1 MPTHEL
7 EVDATPTGGDA
18 VMEQLN
24 RDLGRLEGKV
34 EKLDDDV
41 DDIKRMVASMHQTIT
56 EAKGGWK
63 TLIVIGTV
71 SSAITTAVIKLLSV
85 FKTGA

>member
-1 MPTHEL
+1 
-7 EVDATPTGGDA
+7 
-18 VMEQLN
+18 MEKLN

-63 TLIVIGTV
+63 TLIVVGTV
-71 SSAITTAVIKLLSV
+71 SSGITTAVLKFLT
-85 FKTGA
+85 FMKGGQ